1 MIVTMGSTP
10 TPQAVELLQR
20 AEAFAVDG
28 ARLVEMLA
36 GCTVVEVRE
45 QAGRRPVLAF
55 AYELQGEDL
64 RITVAA
70 AAPGQPRA
78 LLGFVVGFCREAA
91 AQLGAARLRC
101 STTRA
106 ALMRALGGFGVRV
119 EAQRPDA
126 FDLVME
132 C

>member
-1 MIVTMGSTP
+1 MIVTMGSAP
-10 TPQAVELLQR
+10 TQHALELLTR
-20 AEAFAVDG
+20 AEGFAVDG
-28 ARLVEMLA
+28 ARLVDMLA
-36 GCTVVEVRE
+36 GCTVVEVRH
-45 QAGRRPVLAF
+45 QAGGRPVLAF
-55 AYELQGEDL
+55 AYELQDEAL
-64 RITVAA
+64 RVTVAA
-70 AAPGQPRA
+70 AAPGQPLA
-78 LLGFVVGFCREAA
+78 MLGFVVGFCREAA
-91 AQLGAARLRC
+91 AQLGAVRLRC